1 MLHNDLKKLNKYPFH
16 MPGHKRNP
24 ALNIE
29 GSEIDITEIKDF
41 DNLHSPNGSILEI
54 EEKLSSLYHSEKSFM
69 LVNGSTV
76 GMLASIFA
84 VTERGNKIIIAR
96 NCHKSVYNACF
107 LRELDVVYIEPEYDE
122 RNGFYTEIRQSAIDN
137 AIKNNP
143 DVKAVVITSPTYEGY
158 ISSVNADIPLIIDS
172 AHGAHFGFGDFPNYP
187 NADIVV
193 SSLHKTLPSLT
204 QTAVL
209 NVYKSNFVDK
219 VKLYLDM
226 FQTTSPSYVL
236 MNSVSKCVTFLE
248 NSAMAFKNYTSL
260 LDEFYK
266 TKLENLEIIR
276 TDDKSKIIIST
287 ANCNINGNQLAE
299 KLREEYFIECE
310 MESINYII
318 LMTSVADR
326 EEAFKNLSYALIE
339 IDNSLKK
346 KKDKKILKPG
356 ISGKICNAYEINKSE
371 KTLYDKAIG
380 KVSAEYIYAYPP
392 DIPILVPG
400 EEITEDILLNIAEM
414 LKNQVNVISDSNLL
428 PSYILTKAD

>member
-54 EEKLSSLYHSEKSFM
+54 EKKLSALYHSAKSFM

-84 VTERGNKIIIAR
+84 VTERRDKIIIAR

-107 LRELDVVYIEPEYDE
+107 LRELDVVYIEPEYNE
-122 RNGFYTEIRQSAIDN
+122 KNGFYTEIRQSAIDN

-143 DVKAVVITSPTYEGY
+143 DAKAVVITSPTYEGY
-158 ISSVNADIPLIIDS
+158 ISSVQADIPLIIDS

-209 NVYKSNFVDK
+209 NVYNNHFVDK
-219 VKLYLDM
+219 IKLFLDM

-236 MNSVSKCVTFLE
+236 MNSVSKCVSFLE
-248 NSAMAFKNYTSL
+248 NSAMAFKNYANL

-266 TKLENLEIIR
+266 TKLKNLEIIK
-276 TDDKSKIIIST
+276 TDDKGKIIIST

-310 MESINYII
+310 MESVSYII

-326 EEAFKNLSYALIE
+326 EEPFKNLSNALIE
-339 IDNSLKK
+339 IDNSLKTTEA
-346 KKDKKILKPG
+346 KKIIKPD
-356 ISGKICNAYEINKSE
+356 IPQKNCNAYEINQSE
-371 KTLYDKAIG
+371 KTLFENSVG

-400 EEITEDILLNIAEM
+400 EEITGDILSNIADM
-414 LKNQVNVISDSNLL
+414 MKNQINVISDSNLL